1 METAMVKNL
10 LKRLAGKFGYEIR
23 KVPSYDFGEEA
34 GAAIE
39 RIRPYTML
47 PQGRLVTLYQQVAYC
62 EKHSMPGS
70 FVECGVWKGGA
81 VGLMALANMKH
92 TVHRRHLHL
101 FDSFQEICQPDE
113 SVDGQADVARIK
125 RKLGRASLSGELE
138 PITGVYDSIGGPGT
152 LEENRQL
159 LERILGYDAE
169 YLHYHVG
176 WFQET
181 LPVKSSEIDSIA
193 ILRLDGDWY
202 ASTKICLDY
211 LYAKVV
217 SGGFVII
224 DDYGAY
230 EGCKKAV
237 DEFIEDNQLE
247 VYLNHVDSICRYWIK
262 P

>member
-1 METAMVKNL
+1 MIKMS
-10 LKRLAGKFGYEIR
+10 LKKLAASLGYEIS
-23 KVPSYDFGEEA
+23 KTQVYDLGEEA
-34 GAAIE
+34 SKAIAK
-39 RIRPYTML
+39 IRSHTML
-47 PQGRLVTLYQQVAYC
+47 PQGRLITLYQQVAFC
-62 EKHSMPGS
+62 EKHSVPGS

-81 VGLMALANMKH
+81 VGLMALANMRYG
-92 TVHRRHLHL
+92 VNRRHIHL
-101 FDSFQEICQPDE
+101 FDAFQEICEPDE
-113 SVDGQADVARIK
+113 SVDGENAVK
-125 RKLGRASLSGELE
+125 EVRKELGNLSLEGRLE
-138 PITGVYDSIGGPGT
+138 PLTGVYDSIGGPGT
-152 LEENRQL
+152 LEENQEL
-159 LERILGYDAE
+159 LERVVGYDSK

-181 LPVKSSEIDSIA
+181 VPVVSSDIENIA

-202 ASTKICLDY
+202 ASTKICLEY

-237 DEFIEDNQLE
+237 DEFIEENQLE